1 MGQKE
6 KEKLEIRLIEI
17 QEEIPLVENEIKQ
30 NQHFFQ
36 QAEQTT
42 EILKEVN
49 KKIEIL
55 CENESILQSQFYDLL
70 VNKSLVDFSENDFPL
85 LLWRIGLS
93 HLCSLFQTNH
103 INGEMFI
110 GFERELWEEI
120 GLSQQEICAIFY
132 YKELI
137 VSPGFI
143 KEEKK
148 KMEKLKGKK
157 E

>member
-1 MGQKE
+1 MG
-6 KEKLEIRLIEI
+6 
-17 QEEIPLVENEIKQ
+17 
-30 NQHFFQ
+30 
-36 QAEQTT
+36 
-42 EILKEVN
+42 
-49 KKIEIL
+49 
-55 CENESILQSQFYDLL
+55 
-70 VNKSLVDFSENDFPL
+70 

-157 E
+157 EETEEDGEEEICTICWHNTVEKTINLLREYEIFIDEKLIREKNWIT